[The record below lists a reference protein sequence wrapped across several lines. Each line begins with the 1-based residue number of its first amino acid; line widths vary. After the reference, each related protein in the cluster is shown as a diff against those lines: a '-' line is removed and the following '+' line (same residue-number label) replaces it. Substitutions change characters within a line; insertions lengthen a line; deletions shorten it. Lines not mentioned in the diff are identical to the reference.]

1 MAVERPIGMTQ
12 EEELLYQI
20 YLAVDKLQTG
30 GGGGGPIGSDS
41 VTNQSLVP
49 GANVSLALDNIATLF
64 NSNSIDNNST
74 VTGSTVT
81 EALETLKAS
90 IATSASTY
98 LRLDG
103 TSQMSGPIKLNGQY
117 IFTKPTSHPK
127 YSQNFFGTDA
137 GQVDAG
143 FYMQCASN
151 NLGGSNAFELVA
163 YGQIAV
169 RHRLGS
175 KFYVISE
182 GGPNGTT
189 LWNMPMNQ
197 GAANSVLKN
206 LGGPLGDTEWSLL
219 KTINGNSIFGSGDI
233 TITGGTGT
241 VNSVNG
247 RNPDG
252 SGNVLLDGTHIEV
265 VPGAGVT
272 VTQAIFDLDSTKI
285 DSIVAGTNITIN
297 NTDPKNPIISSTG
310 GGGSSTQA
318 LFFSKVGAVNIGDYV
333 KYNGWDAANR
343 AGYVVHTPRTLTGIR
358 IQTSL
363 IQSAASGQAITVQL
377 YKRAIPAQGIG
388 SQNDTVNGTLIGT
401 CTLTTAAGGTFYYAS
416 STNGTITSPNIA
428 AGDMIYAYVSAN
440 TITGVTD
447 MLIQVYFQ

>member
-1 MAVERPIGMTQ
+1 MALNERPIGMTQ
-12 EEELLYQI
+12 EEELLYNIYQAVTQI
-20 YLAVDKLQTG
+20 QG
-30 GGGGGPIGSDS
+30 GGGGSSDWSSITNKPTTVAGYGITDVYVKSEVDSLLANSSNEYLKVDGSNKM
-41 VTNQSLVP
+41 TA
-49 GANVSLALDNIATLF
+49 GFYLDRN
-64 NSNSIDNNST
+64 
-74 VTGSTVT
+74 
-81 EALETLKAS
+81 
-90 IATSASTY
+90 
-98 LRLDG
+98 
-103 TSQMSGPIKLNGQY
+103 Y
-117 IFTKPTSHPK
+117 IFTHDALQPHFF
-127 YSQNFFGTDA
+127 QNFFGADV
-137 GQVDAG
+137 GQPDAG
-143 FYMQCASN
+143 FYQQCASN
-151 NLGGSNAFELVA
+151 SASANAYELVA

-169 RHRLGS
+169 RHRLGA
-175 KFYVISE
+175 KYYVISE
-182 GGPNGTT
+182 GGPNGTCI
-189 LWNMPMNQ
+189 WNMPRNQ
-197 GAANSVLKN
+197 PAVNTVLKN

-265 VPGAGVT
+265 VPGVGVT

-310 GGGSSTQA
+310 GGGSSTQT

-377 YKRAIPAQGIG
+377 YKRTIPAAGIG
-388 SQNDTVNGTLIGT
+388 TQNDTVNGTLIGT
-401 CTLTTAAGGTFYYAS
+401 CTLTAAAGGTFYYAS
-416 STNGTITSPNIA
+416 SINGTIVSPNIA
-428 AGDMIYAYVSAN
+428 AGDMIYTYVSAN
-440 TITGVTD
+440 TITAVTD
-447 MLIQVYFQ
+447 ILVQLYF

>member
-1 MAVERPIGMTQ
+1 MALNERPIGMTQ
-12 EEELLYQI
+12 EEELLYNIYQAVTQI
-20 YLAVDKLQTG
+20 Q

-127 YSQNFFGTDA
+127 YSQNFFGADA

-151 NLGGSNAFELVA
+151 NLGGANAFELVA

-206 LGGPLGDTEWSLL
+206 SGNGLGDTSWDTL
-219 KTINGNSIFGSGDI
+219 KTIGGQSIFGTGDI
-233 TITGGTGT
+233 
-241 VNSVNG
+241 
-247 RNPDG
+247 
-252 SGNVLLDGTHIEV
+252 
-265 VPGAGVT
+265 
-272 VTQAIFDLDSTKI
+272 
-285 DSIVAGTNITIN
+285 
-297 NTDPKNPIISSTG
+297 PISG
-310 GGGSSTQA
+310 GGGSTVPSVTLN
-318 LFFSKVGAVNIGDYV
+318 LFGAT
-333 KYNGWDAANR
+333 
-343 AGYVVHTPRTLTGIR
+343 VVSGTPPTGN
-358 IQTSL
+358 
-363 IQSAASGQAITVQL
+363 AW
-377 YKRAIPAQGIG
+377 
-388 SQNDTVNGTLIGT
+388 
-401 CTLTTAAGGTFYYAS
+401 
-416 STNGTITSPNIA
+416 
-428 AGDMIYAYVSAN
+428 SAN
-440 TITGVTD
+440 TNYVYEINMPGIQIGDVVKSGTNAVIWEGALAQSVLYSIDSWVHSTGTIRF
-447 MLIQVYFQ
+447 LIRVSSYLQIPSSNAIVKIAKVG